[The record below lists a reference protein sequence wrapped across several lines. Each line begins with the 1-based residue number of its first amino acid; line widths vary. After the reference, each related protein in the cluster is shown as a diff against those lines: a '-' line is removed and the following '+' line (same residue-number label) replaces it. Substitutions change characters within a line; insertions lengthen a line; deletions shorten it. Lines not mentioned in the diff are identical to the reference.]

1 MALTIK
7 DVAELAKVSVTTV
20 SRVLNNRGSLSEKT
34 IQKVYSA
41 MEKLNYY
48 PNQIAANLSKKRTML
63 VGMIVPDASHA
74 FYSMEIRNI
83 EECLYHAGYK
93 LMLCN
98 AVGSKEREK
107 EYLFMLQ
114 CNKVDGIIIASHTL
128 DLDDY
133 SKISLPVVGLDRFL
147 GSNIPTVSSDH
158 EQGGRFAAE
167 ELIRCGCKKVVQIKG
182 YSAVQTP
189 SNERHVAFRKAMEE
203 KSIVCL
209 DFELPLNAFR
219 FMEYLD
225 FVNDVFTNE
234 PGIDGFFAVDNI
246 ACAACKIA
254 PSMGIRIP
262 EQLKV
267 IGYDGTELSL
277 MSQLSLSTIVQPIR
291 KIAQTT
297 VDILLSLMLNKKSN
311 GNLNSPDFHIKL
323 PVTFIK
329 RDTT

>member
-1 MALTIK
+1 MALTI
-7 DVAELAKVSVTTV
+7 DDIAEYAKVSKTTV
-20 SRVLNNRGSLSEKT
+20 SRVLNNRGSLSQKTKEKVFSVM
-34 IQKVYSA
+34 K
-41 MEKLNYY
+41 ELNYY

-63 VGMIVPDASHA
+63 VGIIVPDASHP
-74 FYSMEIRNI
+74 FYGTEIKYI
-83 EECLYHAGYK
+83 EEYLYHSGYK

-98 AVGSKEREK
+98 AGESKEREK

-133 SKISLPVVGLDRFL
+133 SKVSLPVVALDRYL
-147 GSNIPTVSSDH
+147 GRNIPTISADH
-158 EQGGRFAAE
+158 EQGGRLAAE
-167 ELIRCGCKKVVQIKG
+167 ELVRCGCKRVAQIKG

-189 SNERHVAFRKAMEE
+189 SNERHVIFRKIMEE
-203 KSIVCL
+203 NNIVCL

-225 FVNDVFTNE
+225 FVHDVFANE
-234 PGIDGFFAVDNI
+234 PEIDGLFAVDNI

-254 PSMGIRIP
+254 PSMGIKIP
-262 EQLKV
+262 EHLKV

-277 MSQLSLSTIVQPIR
+277 MGQLSLSTIVQPIR

-297 VDILLSLMLNKKSN
+297 VDILLSMMSN
-311 GNLNSPDFHIKL
+311 ENFNSLEMSIKL
-323 PVTFIK
+323 PVTFTK

>member
-7 DVAELAKVSVTTV
+7 NVAELANVSVTTV
-20 SRVLNNRGSLSEKT
+20 SRVLNNRGSLSQRT

-41 MEKLNYY
+41 MERLNYY

-63 VGMIVPDASHA
+63 VGMIVPDASHP
-74 FYSMEIRNI
+74 FYGTEIKYI
-83 EECLYHAGYK
+83 EEYLYHAGYK

-98 AVGSKEREK
+98 AGESKEREK

-133 SKISLPVVGLDRFL
+133 SKVNLPVVALDRYL
-147 GSNIPTVSSDH
+147 GRNIPTISADH
-158 EQGGRFAAE
+158 EQGGRLAAE
-167 ELIRCGCKKVVQIKG
+167 ELVRCGCKRVAQIKG
-182 YSAVQTP
+182 YSAVQSP
-189 SNERHVAFRKAMEE
+189 SNERHVVFRKIMEE
-203 KSIVCL
+203 NNIACL
-209 DFELPLNAFR
+209 DFELPLNTFR

-225 FVNDVFTNE
+225 FVHDVFVNE
-234 PGIDGFFAVDNI
+234 PEIDGLFAVDNI

-297 VDILLSLMLNKKSN
+297 VEILLSMMSN
-311 GNLNSPDFHIKL
+311 EDFNSSEMHIKL

-329 RDTT
+329 RDTI